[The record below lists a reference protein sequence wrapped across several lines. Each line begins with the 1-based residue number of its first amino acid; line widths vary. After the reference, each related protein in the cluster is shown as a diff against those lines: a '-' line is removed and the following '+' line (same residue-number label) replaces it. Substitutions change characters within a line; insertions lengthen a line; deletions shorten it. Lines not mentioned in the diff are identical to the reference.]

1 MRHTSRARASE
12 KTTYVLFNPLSS
24 EKWELGDVSDE
35 ALSETVRALR
45 ELRLMRSVRCDD
57 DEFVETSLSLGLG
70 RYEALE
76 GLVGQAPQVL
86 LLAAVGGDPLRVD
99 ACALEFS
106 GGHAQIGPLARGD
119 HHPSARLAQCVGH
132 LQTQA
137 A

>member
-1 MRHTSRARASE
+1 MSDFTTSGRSSPVVTWIRIGASRSVRHTSRAARAR
-12 KTTYVLFNPLSS
+12 KRRTYLLNPLSS

-76 GLVGQAPQVL
+76 GLVSKLG
-86 LLAAVGGDPLRVD
+86 
-99 ACALEFS
+99 
-106 GGHAQIGPLARGD
+106 ARR
-119 HHPSARLAQCVGH
+119 A
-132 LQTQA
+132 
-137 A
+137 